1 MSRKI
6 QKLTVDLSQI
16 PCPFDMREHAER
28 VETGPV
34 QFNDDWPGVF
44 IRGDNAAWMAINL
57 SEAIR
62 ILEPQVN
69 GFNNVTMIS
78 TLKGLLHL
86 LQGSHISNVVNDDDT
101 DVGC

>member
-1 MSRKI
+1 MRKI
-6 QKLTVDLSQI
+6 QKLKVDLSEI

-44 IRGDNAAWMAINL
+44 IRGDNALWIALQLDQYIKCVEKGEKPTWCEDLEVKNL
-57 SEAIR
+57 
-62 ILEPQVN
+62 LN
-69 GFNNVTMIS
+69 
-78 TLKGLLHL
+78 LLR
-86 LQGSHISNVVNDDDT
+86 GSHISNSVEENDDDT

>member
-1 MSRKI
+1 MRKI

-16 PCPFDMREHAER
+16 PCPFDMYKHAER

-44 IRGDNAAWMAINL
+44 IRGDNAAWFAL
-57 SEAIR
+57 C
-62 ILEPQVN
+62 LEQYMKSVEIGEKPSI
-69 GFNNVTMIS
+69 TDDIA
-78 TLKGLLHL
+78 LDELLRL
-86 LQGSHISNVVNDDDT
+86 LQGSHISNSIEENDEDS

>member
-1 MSRKI
+1 MTRKI

-16 PCPFDMREHAER
+16 PCPFRMYPHAER

-44 IRGDNAAWMAINL
+44 IRGDNALWLAMCLGNYL
-57 SEAIR
+57 DTVEKGGK
-62 ILEPQVN
+62 PQAFDEH
-69 GFNNVTMIS
+69 G
-78 TLKGLLHL
+78 LKELLFL
-86 LQGSHISNVVNDDDT
+86 LRGSHISNVVDDNDDT